1 MFKNRWTRFLS
12 SPIFLIAVIT
22 TILTL
27 FLLEKQ
33 FFIGVPYYDVY
44 VYLNNSLL
52 YAGISVGNLSVIYLS
67 PLMPFLTSLVFRTG
81 YISAD
86 ILFLLD
92 GFIFILG
99 AVFLYLLLKVRF
111 NTPASFAGVLIY
123 LSYPLTMAWAV
134 SGGIDF
140 PGVSLSILAIYILVK
155 GINHDSKLIYLVFPL
170 FILAFLA
177 RYTSVLLIFPVVLFL
192 LINQNR
198 ARNIKKIGIGV
209 VAGLA
214 VIIPFLLY
222 IIYKLGN
229 LYPIINIFTSTL
241 LGSGATV
248 NDLSYNP
255 LKLYFLNNLL
265 NYISVGP
272 LTGIY
277 GIIQSPSR
285 GDPTIL
291 SYLIGVLVVVGLFM
305 FVYPGIK
312 NRLKIS
318 KISRITTLK
327 MLILLI
333 LLIIGVYSFFNSS
346 YLVAELIF
354 LAILYTL
361 YHLVKNDNRNQ
372 KIDLLFLSWFG
383 AFFIFHSIMP
393 IKEDRYFITMLPSLT
408 YFIILGL
415 NTFID
420 KLIIKFK
427 NKTKFNNENIKT
439 AFLLGI
445 GFLLLSYSTATLIG
459 HVSQEGYGFYI
470 QHGCEWLKEYDP
482 QYQDKVIYSNYDP
495 AATWYLKKE
504 VKFGVPR
511 LYVDLEAF
519 SNYLK
524 GGRADYY
531 IDAYSTSP
539 PIPGYHIIFSRE
551 TVTIYQKN
559 F

>member
-1 MFKNRWTRFLS
+1 
-12 SPIFLIAVIT
+12 
-22 TILTL
+22 
-27 FLLEKQ
+27 
-33 FFIGVPYYDVY
+33 
-44 VYLNNSLL
+44 
-52 YAGISVGNLSVIYLS
+52 
-67 PLMPFLTSLVFRTG
+67 
-81 YISAD
+81 
-86 ILFLLD
+86 
-92 GFIFILG
+92 
-99 AVFLYLLLKVRF
+99 
-111 NTPASFAGVLIY
+111 
-123 LSYPLTMAWAV
+123 
-134 SGGIDF
+134 
-140 PGVSLSILAIYILVK
+140 
-155 GINHDSKLIYLVFPL
+155 
-170 FILAFLA
+170 
-177 RYTSVLLIFPVVLFL
+177 
-192 LINQNR
+192 
-198 ARNIKKIGIGV
+198 
-209 VAGLA
+209 
-214 VIIPFLLY
+214 
-222 IIYKLGN
+222 

-327 MLILLI
+327 MQILLI

-372 KIDLLFLSWFG
+372 KLDLLFLSWFG

-408 YFIILGL
+408 YFIILSL